1 MSPTKIHWTDETW
14 NPTTGCDR
22 TRFAGCEH
30 CYALEYAGRLK
41 LSGSRRYQRDGDPRT
56 SGPGFG
62 LTLHPDVL
70 DKPRHW
76 REPRRVFVNSMSD
89 LGHPAIPD
97 EFLAAIF
104 DVMAETPRHTFQVL
118 TKRPHRLRR
127 FLEGYYGDCDHG
139 GGYGP
144 CRYCEPL
151 PNVWIGTSVAVQS
164 DADTLIPVLLEIPAA
179 VRFVSAEPLLGPI
192 TLKPEWLQ
200 GLSWLIAGGE
210 SGTEHRPMD
219 LAWPRGLRD
228 QCLASGVA
236 FFFKQ
241 SSARYPGQ
249 GRELDGR
256 LWEEYPA

>member
-22 TRFAGCEH
+22 TRFAGCLH
-30 CYALEYAGRLK
+30 CYALEYASRLK
-41 LSGSRRYQRDGDPRT
+41 AQGSRRYQVDGDPRT

-76 REPRRVFVNSMSD
+76 RDPRRVFVNSMSD
-89 LGHPAIPD
+89 LGHPGIPD

-104 DVMAETPRHTFQVL
+104 DVMAETPRHTYQIL
-118 TKRPHRLRR
+118 TKRPHRIRA
-127 FLEGYYGDCDHG
+127 FLEGYYFLPSAFG
-139 GGYGP
+139 
-144 CRYCEPL
+144 EPL
-151 PNVWIGTSVAVQS
+151 PNVWIGTSVAVQE
-164 DADTLIPVLLEIPAA
+164 DADTLIPVLLDIPAA
-179 VRFVSAEPLLGPI
+179 VRFISAEPLLGPI
-192 TLKPEWLQ
+192 TLKPEWLP

-219 LAWPRGLRD
+219 LAWPRSLRD
-228 QCLASGVA
+228 QCLASGVS